1 MIKNKFYISL
11 NNLVFVTAV
20 LFMLLGRPFSGVYV
34 LNYRLGEYLVA
45 FGLVLLLSELIKNL
59 NSYIKIK
66 KYDKFFALHFFLVIS
81 FIISLLVKQE
91 QFINP
96 YVFRSS
102 NYIWTISYIYL
113 GIYLFKNFKPNMGHI
128 LFLNLILMYSYIISI
143 ISYPQFL
150 SNFFI
155 KYSDKFDYPKAH
167 LHVLFFVVV
176 TILNSQYLKNKK
188 FNVLYFIILSS
199 LFFPIFIFKSR
210 GSFLAVAF
218 YFLLTILFNC
228 KYLKKS
234 VALLAFTLLI
244 SSFIFIVSSTYV
256 SDSNLTSE
264 GGAAIVSEIFENK
277 NTQATFLS
285 FYIDENRVYSKDG
298 NINWRLQIW
307 QDVIKNSF
315 EYDQIFFGSGFS
327 NKIPAMQDPSRSGYD
342 GTNENVHNYFV
353 NIIARGGYVQF
364 LIISLIYLYIFKNF
378 AANNRNVLLLT
389 MPILIVSFF
398 DASMENPHFPFVFYL
413 FLGFLSNYSMYN
425 KSEGT
430 EK

>member
-1 MIKNKFYISL
+1 M
-11 NNLVFVTAV
+11 T
-20 LFMLLGRPFSGVYV
+20 
-34 LNYRLGEYLVA
+34 
-45 FGLVLLLSELIKNL
+45 
-59 NSYIKIK
+59 SYTKTK

-81 FIISLLVKQE
+81 FIISLLIKQE
-91 QFINP
+91 QFANP

-113 GIYLFKNFKPNMGHI
+113 GIYLFKNFRPNKGHI
-128 LFLNLILMYSYIISI
+128 IFLNLTLMYSYIISI
-143 ISYPQFL
+143 IFYPQFL
-150 SNFFI
+150 SNCFI

-167 LHVLFFVVV
+167 MLVLFFVVV
-176 TILNSQYLKNKK
+176 TILNSQYLINKK

-210 GSFLAVAF
+210 GSFLAVGF
-218 YFLLTILFNC
+218 YFLLTIFFIY

-234 VALLAFTLLI
+234 VALLASTLLI
-244 SSFIFIVSSTYV
+244 SSFIFIVSSAYV

-264 GGAAIVSEIFENK
+264 GGAAIVSDIFENK
-277 NTQATFLS
+277 NTQATLS
-285 FYIDENRVYSKDG
+285 FYIDENRLYSKDG

-307 QDVIKNSF
+307 QDVIKSSF
-315 EYDQIFFGSGFS
+315 DYDRIFFGSGFS
-327 NKIPAMQDPSRSGYD
+327 NKIPAMEDPSRSGHD

-378 AANNRNVLLLT
+378 AANNRNVLLLI
-389 MPILIVSFF
+389 MPIIIVSFF

>member
-20 LFMLLGRPFSGVYV
+20 LFMLLGRPFSGLYV

-45 FGLVLLLSELIKNL
+45 FGLVLLLFELKKNL
-59 NSYIKIK
+59 NSYTKVK

-81 FIISLLVKQE
+81 FIVSLLMKQE

-113 GIYLFKNFKPNMGHI
+113 GIYLFKNFKLNMGHI
-128 LFLNLILMYSYIISI
+128 LFLNLTLMYSYIISI
-143 ISYPQFL
+143 IFYPEFL

-176 TILNSQYLKNKK
+176 TTLNSQYLKNKK

-218 YFLLTILFNC
+218 YFLLTLLFN
-228 KYLKKS
+228 
-234 VALLAFTLLI
+234 
-244 SSFIFIVSSTYV
+244 
-256 SDSNLTSE
+256 
-264 GGAAIVSEIFENK
+264 
-277 NTQATFLS
+277 
-285 FYIDENRVYSKDG
+285 
-298 NINWRLQIW
+298 
-307 QDVIKNSF
+307 
-315 EYDQIFFGSGFS
+315 
-327 NKIPAMQDPSRSGYD
+327 
-342 GTNENVHNYFV
+342 
-353 NIIARGGYVQF
+353 
-364 LIISLIYLYIFKNF
+364 
-378 AANNRNVLLLT
+378 
-389 MPILIVSFF
+389 
-398 DASMENPHFPFVFYL
+398 
-413 FLGFLSNYSMYN
+413 
-425 KSEGT
+425 
-430 EK
+430 